1 MNIVLYKNAHCTF
14 LLHYPLSNHAVVTR
28 TMKSQEFCL
37 LLLDI
42 YNLVQFLCSG
52 RQVIGLCDSHKSSYA
67 NKETSELKGYGTLSR
82 AAKGTFKKSLT
93 SPFLNL
99 NLSTFVVSPKFHF
112 SLNSWGCGVFTYN
125 RGPRSKGRCTA
136 YQS

>member
-28 TMKSQEFCL
+28 TMKKSRILSPSVRYL
-37 LLLDI
+37 LS
-42 YNLVQFLCSG
+42 CT
-52 RQVIGLCDSHKSSYA
+52 LCDSHKSSYA

>member
-1 MNIVLYKNAHCTF
+1 MNIVLYKTLTAPSYSIILCQTM
-14 LLHYPLSNHAVVTR
+14 LLWQEQW
-28 TMKSQEFCL
+28 KSQEFCL